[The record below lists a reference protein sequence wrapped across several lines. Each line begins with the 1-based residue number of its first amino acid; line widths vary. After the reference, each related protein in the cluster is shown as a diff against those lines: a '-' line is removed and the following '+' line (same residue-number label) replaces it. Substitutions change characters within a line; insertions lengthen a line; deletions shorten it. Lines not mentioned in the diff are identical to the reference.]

1 MLDESEWKIIA
12 PFLFNIEHLRRFAEG
27 YPVSL
32 AEARDNGLG
41 LSALAKYEELTGRRE
56 TDVNAV
62 RDHRATMYGPPCKKC
77 GKPLRTFKAR
87 FCAGCWSAA
96 T

>member
-12 PFLFNIEHLRRFAEG
+12 PLLFNIEHLKRFAEG
-27 YPVSL
+27 HFVSV
-32 AEARDNGLG
+32 AEARNNALG
-41 LSALAKYEELTGRRE
+41 FSALAKYEELTGRRE
-56 TDVNAV
+56 TDVNVV
-62 RDHRATMYGPPCKKC
+62 RHHRVAMYGPPCKKC

-87 FCAGCWSAA
+87 LCAGCWHVA